1 MSDSKLLA
9 SLLFKPS
16 QPPPT
21 KASPST
27 ITLHA
32 SSHDTLQLT
41 QMYSYPTIEEP
52 QLADQDWY
60 PTTQDFFSYPVPTVA
75 DHEPSPQAPQPQPQ
89 LFRPQYMGRSSSFSP
104 SLDQL
109 KRGDDF
115 KTLMLPSSSNIH
127 ANAPHTQFT
136 ATRMKR
142 SYTQPEKDND
152 TLRRSQSMM
161 ALSVST
167 DGRARLQPRESRAA
181 RDHSPHKFR
190 IEEDIDSQSSYS
202 DNVFSDRSSMSS
214 ASSAS
219 PQLASDFPSCVPV
232 PVGVSRSKSCVSLSQ
247 FGGSAY
253 PSLPP
258 PAVSAASSTFHSPC
272 SSPSPSVSSSSDED
286 DEVAA
291 PKNDACVALARLV
304 ARKRS
309 KSLKSTN
316 AAPQRPPHVR
326 SRSLVGASDTYQT
339 RAAMSST
346 STMESFQS
354 RARRACAPVVPPA
367 SMLTPPASATSDKG
381 FDFGMTRTSMRSI
394 SPKRG
399 RTSMAVAFN
408 YTDDSPHSHFHRRQ
422 MSLSDLSQLS
432 LQPVQSEWSN

>member
-1 MSDSKLLA
+1 
-9 SLLFKPS
+9 
-16 QPPPT
+16 
-21 KASPST
+21 
-27 ITLHA
+27 
-32 SSHDTLQLT
+32 
-41 QMYSYPTIEEP
+41 MYSYPTIEEP

-75 DHEPSPQAPQPQPQ
+75 DHEPSPNVPQQQPQ
-89 LFRPQYMGRSSSFSP
+89 LFRPQYMVRSSSFSP
-104 SLDQL
+104 TLDQL
-109 KRGDDF
+109 SSGSPDQDF
-115 KTLMLPSSSNIH
+115 KTLMTPASM
-127 ANAPHTQFT
+127 ANPRTQFT

-142 SYTQPEKDND
+142 SYTQPEHETD

-161 ALSVST
+161 ALSIST
-167 DGRARLQPRESRAA
+167 DGRARLQPRAQS
-181 RDHSPHKFR
+181 RDHSPHKLR
-190 IEEDIDSQSSYS
+190 IEEDLDSQSSYS

-247 FGGSAY
+247 FGAPTY

-258 PAVSAASSTFHSPC
+258 PAVSAASSVCHSPL
-272 SSPSPSVSSSSDED
+272 SSPSPSASSSSDEEE
-286 DEVAA
+286 EVA
-291 PKNDACVALARLV
+291 PKQNDACVALARLV

-309 KSLKSTN
+309 KSLKMSSN
-316 AAPQRPPHVR
+316 PQRPPHIR
-326 SRSLVGASDTYQT
+326 SRSLVGSSD
-339 RAAMSST
+339 SSQSRT
-346 STMESFQS
+346 ANMSTMESYQS
-354 RARRACAPVVPPA
+354 RARRACAPVVPPTN
-367 SMLTPPASATSDKG
+367 MLTPPTSATSDKG
-381 FDFGMTRTSMRSI
+381 FDFGMPRTSMRSI

-432 LQPVQSEWSN
+432 LHPVQPEWSN

>member
-1 MSDSKLLA
+1 
-9 SLLFKPS
+9 
-16 QPPPT
+16 
-21 KASPST
+21 
-27 ITLHA
+27 
-32 SSHDTLQLT
+32 
-41 QMYSYPTIEEP
+41 MYSYPTIEEP

-75 DHEPSPQAPQPQPQ
+75 DHEPSPHVPQPQPQ
-89 LFRPQYMGRSSSFSP
+89 LFRPQYMSRSSSFSP

-109 KRGDDF
+109 NSGNDF
-115 KTLMLPSSSNIH
+115 KTLMKPSSASSSNIH
-127 ANAPHTQFT
+127 AMAPHTQFT

-142 SYTQPEKDND
+142 SYTHPEQETD

-161 ALSVST
+161 ALSIST
-167 DGRARLQPRESRAA
+167 DGRARLQPRAA

-190 IEEDIDSQSSYS
+190 IEEDMDSQSSYS

-219 PQLASDFPSCVPV
+219 PQLASDFAACVPV
-232 PVGVSRSKSCVSLSQ
+232 PVGVARSKSCVSLSQ
-247 FGGSAY
+247 FGGTSQAY

-258 PAVSAASSTFHSPC
+258 PAVSAASSTFHSPL
-272 SSPSPSVSSSSDED
+272 SSPSPSVSSSSDEEH
-286 DEVAA
+286 EVAA

-309 KSLKSTN
+309 KSLKMTN
-316 AAPQRPPHVR
+316 KSNAGAPQRPPHVR
-326 SRSLVGASDTYQT
+326 SRSLVGPSDTYQHS
-339 RAAMSST
+339 RAATSATSTAT

-354 RARRACAPVVPPA
+354 RARRACAPPVLLPPTN
-367 SMLTPPASATSDKG
+367 MLTPPASATSDKG
-381 FDFGMTRTSMRSI
+381 FDFGMPRTSMRSI

>member
-1 MSDSKLLA
+1 
-9 SLLFKPS
+9 
-16 QPPPT
+16 
-21 KASPST
+21 
-27 ITLHA
+27 
-32 SSHDTLQLT
+32 
-41 QMYSYPTIEEP
+41 MYSYPTIEEP

-75 DHEPSPQAPQPQPQ
+75 DHEPSPHVPQPQPQ
-89 LFRPQYMGRSSSFSP
+89 LFRPQYMSRSSSFSP

-109 KRGDDF
+109 NSGNDF
-115 KTLMLPSSSNIH
+115 KTLMKPSSASSSNIH
-127 ANAPHTQFT
+127 AMAPHTQFT

-142 SYTQPEKDND
+142 SYTHPEQEID

-161 ALSVST
+161 ALSIST
-167 DGRARLQPRESRAA
+167 DGRARLQPREQQQHHHQRGTA

-219 PQLASDFPSCVPV
+219 PQLASDFPACVPV
-232 PVGVSRSKSCVSLSQ
+232 PVGVARSKSCVSLSQ
-247 FGGSAY
+247 FGTQAY

-272 SSPSPSVSSSSDED
+272 SSPSPSVSSSSDEE

-309 KSLKSTN
+309 KSFKTTN
-316 AAPQRPPHVR
+316 TAPQRPPHVR
-326 SRSLVGASDTYQT
+326 SRSLVCPSDTYQHT
-339 RAAMSST
+339 RAATSATSTAT

-354 RARRACAPVVPPA
+354 RARRACAPALPPTN
-367 SMLTPPASATSDKG
+367 MLTPPASATSDKG
-381 FDFGMTRTSMRSI
+381 FDFGMPRTSMRSI

>member
-1 MSDSKLLA
+1 
-9 SLLFKPS
+9 
-16 QPPPT
+16 
-21 KASPST
+21 
-27 ITLHA
+27 
-32 SSHDTLQLT
+32 
-41 QMYSYPTIEEP
+41 MYSYPTIEEP

-109 KRGDDF
+109 NGGDDF
-115 KTLMLPSSSNIH
+115 KTLMTPSSSSSIYTNP
-127 ANAPHTQFT
+127 PHTQFT

-142 SYTQPEKDND
+142 SYTHPEQEND

-167 DGRARLQPRESRAA
+167 DGRARLQPRESRLT
-181 RDHSPHKFR
+181 RDHSPHKYR
-190 IEEDIDSQSSYS
+190 IEEDLDSQSSYS

-247 FGGSAY
+247 FAGAAY

-272 SSPSPSVSSSSDED
+272 SSPSPSLSSASSDD

-309 KSLKSTN
+309 KSLKMHN
-316 AAPQRPPHVR
+316 GAPQRPAHAR
-326 SRSLVGASDTYQT
+326 SRSLVGYSDSFQT
-339 RAAMSST
+339 RAATSTST

-354 RARRACAPVVPPA
+354 RARRACAPAMA
-367 SMLTPPASATSDKG
+367 STVLTPPASATSDKG
-381 FDFGMTRTSMRSI
+381 FDFFGMPRTSIRSI
-394 SPKRG
+394 SPRRG
-399 RTSMAVAFN
+399 RPSMAVAFN
-408 YTDDSPHSHFHRRQ
+408 YTDDIPNSHFHRRQ